1 MEKTITVNTD
11 DNSLTIEQRAPDKTV
26 EGVGVSSDGFNIH
39 TGLGWGV
46 DIAIVL
52 FALSI
57 IYIGKKYVDRWFAM
71 GKFKIFNEKDSQ
83 NKK

>member
-57 IYIGKKYVDRWFAM
+57 IYIGKKYVDRWFSM
-71 GKFKIFNEKDSQ
+71 GKFKIF
-83 NKK
+83 KKNNDR